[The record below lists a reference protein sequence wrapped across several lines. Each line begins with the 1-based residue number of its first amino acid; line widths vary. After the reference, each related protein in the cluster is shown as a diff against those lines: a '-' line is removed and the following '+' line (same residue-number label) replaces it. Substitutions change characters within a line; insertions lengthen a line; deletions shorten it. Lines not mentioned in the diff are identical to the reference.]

1 MKTLRFGIE
10 IETVG
15 QTRAKVARAIQ
26 RVVGGE
32 AFHFGGAYDAWHV
45 TDSRGRTWKV
55 VRDASLSGPGSR
67 KAEVVS
73 PILRY
78 EDMDELQE
86 VVRAVRRAGAKVD
99 SSTGIHIHVDAAPF
113 DAKKLANLVKIINK
127 QEALIERALGI
138 ADSRKARWCKSVCQ
152 DFLQKIEREKPKTLE
167 ALNEAWYGRYNPHP
181 QHYHGSRYHGLNL
194 HNVWF
199 RGTVEFR
206 WFNGTLHA
214 GKVKAYIQF
223 CLALAAKAL
232 KARSAKSAKRELKPE
247 SSKYDFRVFLLGLGL
262 IGDEFKTAR
271 LHLLANLSGSSA
283 WKNGRQDRRA
293 A

>member
-26 RVVGGE
+26 RVVGGN
-32 AFHFGGAYDAWHV
+32 AFHHGGGYDAWHV

-55 VRDASLSGPGSR
+55 VRDASLSGRPGSR

-78 EDMDELQE
+78 EDMAELQE
-86 VVRAVRRAGAKVD
+86 IVRAVRGAGAKVD
-99 SSTGIHIHVDAAPF
+99 GSTGIHIHVDAAPF

-138 ADSRKARWCKSVCQ
+138 ADSRKARWCKGVRQ

-167 ALNEAWYGRYNPHP
+167 ALNTAWYGHYNPRPH
-181 QHYHGSRYHGLNL
+181 HYHGSRYHGLNL

-214 GKVKAYIQF
+214 GQVKAY
-223 CLALAAKAL
+223 
-232 KARSAKSAKRELKPE
+232 RR
-247 SSKYDFRVFLLGLGL
+247 DVRW
-262 IGDEFKTAR
+262 
-271 LHLLANLSGSSA
+271 ANTSTGWSIKQLV
-283 WKNGRQDRRA
+283 
-293 A
+293 